1 MASSSRSKRT
11 PVKISSVD
19 FGTDAPSYSTQTRDD
34 YKAPHGEARGA
45 AAIVVKSTLRL
56 GESGSSWA
64 TETSEKFGPP
74 VGFKPSKSVLP
85 RNNHSVV
92 ELGTDK
98 VDMSATTHRA
108 GFPPREID
116 LGSLGQNKTATLE
129 INRAHFVLGD
139 EPPASRYTT
148 TYRTTMASEEAVRE
162 AARSAKS
169 ADAYVPPKTGKFSSW
184 QPGPE
189 EHTDYSTTNAMPRHA
204 EYKKL
209 DAIDPRSWAGIG
221 TTSSSSSGDAAGG
234 AGGGGG
240 IEEVWRKLS
249 TSGKPLSAV
258 AFGYDVPEYKSDYM
272 RSAGM
277 SPGDKK
283 LREPY
288 VPRLVPRYV
297 TDHPA
302 LQGTP
307 LKAPSPGAR
316 AAAVSRAD
324 A

>member
-1 MASSSRSKRT
+1 M
-11 PVKISSVD
+11 KISSVD
-19 FGTDAPSYSTQTRDD
+19 FGTDPPSFSTQTHDD
-34 YKAPHGEARGA
+34 FKAPHGEARGA
-45 AAIVVKSTLRL
+45 AAVVVKSTLRL
-56 GESGSSWA
+56 GESGGSWA
-64 TETSEKFGPP
+64 TETRDAYGPP
-74 VGFKPSKSVLP
+74 MGFEPSKSVLP

-116 LGSLGQNKTATLE
+116 LSSLGQNKTATLE

-139 EPPASRYTT
+139 EPPSARFTT

-162 AARSAKS
+162 AALTAKGS
-169 ADAYVPPKTGKFSSW
+169 DAYVPPKTGKFSSW
-184 QPGPE
+184 QVGPE
-189 EHTDYSTTNAMPRHA
+189 EHTDYSTTNSMPRHA

-209 DAIDPRSWAGIG
+209 DAIDPSSWAGIG
-221 TTSSSSSGDAAGG
+221 STSGGAAGG
-234 AGGGGG
+234 AGG

-283 LREPY
+283 LKDAY

-297 TDHPA
+297 KDHPA

-307 LKAPSPGAR
+307 VKAPSPGS
-316 AAAVSRAD
+316 AAVSRAE